1 MSSTI
6 VLGVVIGVVVL
17 AFLVAGFIVFK
28 VNKKRV
34 AERENLF
41 PEGADETEFTRQ
53 LQAKYREE
61 GR

>member
-1 MSSTI
+1 MTPETVI
-6 VLGVVIGVVVL
+6 AIVIGVIVL
-17 AFLVAGFIVFK
+17 AFVVATVIILK
-28 VNKKRV
+28 VNKKRT

-41 PEGADETEFTRQ
+41 PTGADETEFTRQ